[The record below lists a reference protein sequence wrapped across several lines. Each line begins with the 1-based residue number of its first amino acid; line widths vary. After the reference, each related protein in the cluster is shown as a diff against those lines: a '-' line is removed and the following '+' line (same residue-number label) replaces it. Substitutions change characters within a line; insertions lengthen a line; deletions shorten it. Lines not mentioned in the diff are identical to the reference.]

1 MLVIFSSFGMLEMS
15 SSSKLPNLGFGPETL
30 LDLPGELFLDLFFI
44 SDFSFIVKYLLSL
57 MIPEFSLTLEFKF
70 NKLDFLSFFLSRD
83 LNPDLIEDDRRK
95 LSECLDG
102 E

>member
-1 MLVIFSSFGMLEMS
+1 
-15 SSSKLPNLGFGPETL
+15 
-30 LDLPGELFLDLFFI
+30 
-44 SDFSFIVKYLLSL
+44 